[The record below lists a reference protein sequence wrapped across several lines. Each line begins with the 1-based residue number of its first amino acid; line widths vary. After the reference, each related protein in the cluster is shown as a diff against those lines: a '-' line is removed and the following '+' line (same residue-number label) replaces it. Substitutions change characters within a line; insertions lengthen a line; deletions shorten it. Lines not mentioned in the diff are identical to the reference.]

1 MSSWTNPDSS
11 ERTELERYT
20 PRDLTDSKDF
30 TRELHSIDN
39 NQTLTLV
46 DKYRYKKQLM
56 RAVYHAKQK
65 EISHH
70 LDSFENYLLAR
81 KDVEEK
87 SIALEAQ
94 KAITILEKEQ
104 LEMMKDLGLSH
115 SDEISDTLIKAGN
128 MLTNKLEE
136 IEQSTMKE
144 DIKKMT
150 LDHVRRVWEK
160 TNERIMQSVDTY
172 IDDLYEKEKKRSG

>member
-1 MSSWTNPDSS
+1 
-11 ERTELERYT
+11 
-20 PRDLTDSKDF
+20 
-30 TRELHSIDN
+30 
-39 NQTLTLV
+39 
-46 DKYRYKKQLM
+46 M
-56 RAVYHAKQK
+56 RAVYQAKQM

-94 KAITILEKEQ
+94 KAITVLEKEQ
-104 LEMMKDLGLSH
+104 LEMMKELGLSH

-128 MLTNKLEE
+128 MLTSKLQEVEE
-136 IEQSTMKE
+136 SSMKD

-172 IDDLYEKEKKRSG
+172 IDDLYEKEKKRSS